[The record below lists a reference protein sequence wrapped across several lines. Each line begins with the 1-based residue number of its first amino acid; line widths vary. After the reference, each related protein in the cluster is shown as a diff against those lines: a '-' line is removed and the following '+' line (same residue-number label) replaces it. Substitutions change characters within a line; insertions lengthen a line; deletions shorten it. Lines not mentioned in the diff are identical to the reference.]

1 MVRRLTRTVGF
12 GDSMFQPS
20 MTGVQFAM
28 ALDIDDRMTD
38 DEGGARMV
46 VTRMAG
52 LAFMFASGLSLACG
66 SVAPASEVAAPQEGA
81 AIGISGL
88 VGQLSGMAWAEEI
101 DAAQALIEQQRP
113 HHDQTTP
120 EWLLA
125 ASWLGRGASFAAR
138 WDVAERYAREA
149 HDGSVALLDVRELDL
164 DSQLPL
170 ALGAGIEVLGQ
181 AQDARG
187 DRAGAIAYLD
197 AQRDRYRGT
206 SIETR
211 IQKNA
216 LLLGL
221 EGQPFPVLDVEHYI
235 GAPLPSVGSLR
246 GSVVVA
252 FFWAHWCSNCKRQ
265 LPVLEQLHETYGD
278 RGLAIVGPT
287 QLYGY
292 VAGGRGATPEQELEF
307 LRGAYQERYPIPS
320 WMSVPVSQQSCTP
333 PDAASSAAAN
343 TPARG
348 ARR

>member
-1 MVRRLTRTVGF
+1 
-12 GDSMFQPS
+12 
-20 MTGVQFAM
+20 
-28 ALDIDDRMTD
+28 
-38 DEGGARMV
+38 MV
-46 VTRMAG
+46 VKRIVG
-52 LAFMFASGLSLACG
+52 VVFVFASVLSLACG
-66 SVAPASEVAAPQEGA
+66 SAAPPAGVGAHQEGA
-81 AIGISGL
+81 ALEISEL
-88 VGQLSGMAWAEEI
+88 VGQLRDMAWAEEV

-113 HHDQTTP
+113 HHDLSSP

-125 ASWLGRGASFAAR
+125 ASWLGRGASFAER

-149 HDGSVALLDVRELDL
+149 QDGSVALLDARELDA

-187 DRAGAIAYLD
+187 DRAGAVDYL
-197 AQRDRYRGT
+197 ASQRERYRGT

-221 EGQPFPVLDVEHYI
+221 EGQPFPVLDVEHYL
-235 GAPLPSVGSLR
+235 GTPLPSADSLK
-246 GSVVVA
+246 GKVVVV
-252 FFWAHWCSNCKRQ
+252 FFWAHWCPDCHRQ
-265 LPVLEQLHETYGD
+265 LPILEQLHETYGD

-292 VAGGRGATPEQELEF
+292 MTRGQDATPDQELEF

-320 WMSVPVSQQSCTP
+320 WMSVPVSQQNFLDFGVSTTP
-333 PDAASSAAAN
+333 TLVIIDREGIVRLYNPGDLPYEELSAHVERLLAA
-343 TPARG
+343 
-348 ARR
+348 